1 MFVTNK
7 SLFFA
12 FFGALLVVL
21 IMSATIGHLGLP
33 SDQFSAVFSV
43 IPTGRQNLPNSS
55 LVVSKADMQSQSP
68 ESGKEVLNVSHK
80 YYDSTAEGQLLN
92 QRHPID
98 DEENLSKSDTII
110 KNTQQER
117 YLLPIEYY
125 NSGPNYLYNLY
136 KCAIVMAMYQKRSI
150 VELPFPDHFGQ
161 HALDKR
167 SRLRTFNATFDLS
180 ELKSV
185 VGTISIDEFKKRCNN
200 SVDAVLMYP
209 ERPWDDE
216 EATHIY
222 ENYELHREVFAS
234 LHGIRLPK
242 GSKVPTKGVLYSDGS
257 GSPSE
262 RMKCLGMFSMLK
274 FRHVNLPDQENIT
287 AKMVNHFKRA
297 KNVRQIA
304 QRTMEKLCEKRNYL
318 SIHWRN
324 KSGEGCRPNRPGPCH
339 DSVRAFNENAKNII
353 PDIKVLMAEHG
364 LSCVYVA
371 HDTYSKEI
379 VRILQKGTVPRVYD
393 QDSILTPNG
402 TDMAMFQDPYFMSLL
417 EQEIC
422 LQSGLFLST
431 TNSNWSSFV
440 TAVMRLQ
447 KLPEIQMERLPS
459 WNPVPKKRR
468 L

>member
-7 SLFFA
+7 RLFLC
-12 FFGALLVVL
+12 FFGTLVIVFVVS
-21 IMSATIGHLGLP
+21 IIVGRLGFP
-33 SDQFSAVFSV
+33 SDQLFAA
-43 IPTGRQNLPNSS
+43 SS
-55 LVVSKADMQSQSP
+55 IMSMGSQDLQDTSYFLRMEDVETNKLK
-68 ESGKEVLNVSHK
+68 ESNATKMPPKSHESMTK
-80 YYDSTAEGQLLN
+80 GQIFNHTLS
-92 QRHPID
+92 ID
-98 DEENLSKSDTII
+98 DGRGDSKTDITVENTR
-110 KNTQQER
+110 QER
-117 YLLPIEYY
+117 YLLPIHYY
-125 NSGPNYLYNLY
+125 FSGPNFLYRQY
-136 KCAIVMAMYQKRSI
+136 KYAIVMAMYQKRSI

-161 HALDKR
+161 HADDKI
-167 SRLRTFNATFDLS
+167 SRLHKFNATFDVD
-180 ELKSV
+180 ELNSAV
-185 VGTISIDEFKKRCNN
+185 STISIDDFKKRCNDG
-200 SVDAVLMYP
+200 VDAVLITP
-209 ERPWDDE
+209 LRPSDE
-216 EATHIY
+216 NVSRVY
-222 ENYELHREVFAS
+222 ETYEMHREAFAL

-242 GSKVPTKGVLYSDGS
+242 GSKVPTKTVLYSDGS
-257 GSPSE
+257 EPQIE
-262 RMKCLGMFSMLK
+262 EMKCLGIYSLVK
-274 FRHVNLPDQENIT
+274 FGHVNLPDRESLT
-287 AKMVNHFKRA
+287 SRMLNHLRRA
-297 KNVRQIA
+297 QKIREMAHKTV
-304 QRTMEKLCEKRNYL
+304 EKLCENGNYL
-318 SIHWRN
+318 AIHWRN